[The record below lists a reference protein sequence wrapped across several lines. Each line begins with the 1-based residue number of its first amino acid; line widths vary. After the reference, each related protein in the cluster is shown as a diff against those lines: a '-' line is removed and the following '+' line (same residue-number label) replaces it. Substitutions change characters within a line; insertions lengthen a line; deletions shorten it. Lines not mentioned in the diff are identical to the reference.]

1 MKKSSEGKRTLRLKY
16 LGYLASCLAEKLDP
30 KAREQ
35 ITQTLYNG
43 VLMTTESNDSYVI
56 RDLNLIKAIDEEP
69 ESAHV
74 PGFGFRLDS
83 VQRRYLVLVLEA

>member
-35 ITQTLYNG
+35 ITKTLYDG
-43 VLMTTESNDSYVI
+43 FMMKSEVVEPHVV

>member
-1 MKKSSEGKRTLRLKY
+1 MKKSSEGKRTKRLEL
-16 LGYLASCLAEKLDP
+16 LGYLAFCLAEKLDP

-74 PGFGFRLDS
+74 PGFGFRLEKM
-83 VQRRYLVLVLEA
+83 QRVYLRMFLEA